1 MLEKLEQKRGAVQ
14 NIADQCGVRHPT
26 VSRFFKVCV
35 EKGYLTENYAFTEK
49 GRRILEWNQKLEQGV
64 REYLVTIGVNEG
76 IDDFV
81 RGMMEN
87 VDYNILEKTISKR
100 AVISGTQ
107 MKQMKNARI
116 SH

>member
-1 MLEKLEQKRGAVQ
+1 M
-14 NIADQCGVRHPT
+14 
-26 VSRFFKVCV
+26 
-35 EKGYLTENYAFTEK
+35 
-49 GRRILEWNQKLEQGV
+49 

-107 MKQMKNARI
+107 KQMKNARI